1 MADQKT
7 YDEDGGQFQD
17 IEIAQASPNLPYP
30 FPLPLP
36 RASGLYQWK
45 QARIVYPRPGPQ
57 PVPVR
62 PIQSTES
69 IGQTEVPAEQTGEME
84 IESAAIYPWWFHRE
98 ELRLDVD
105 GRYPQKTASGSVTR
119 FFKTR
124 VEWIADLGSTGTN
137 KWSGKIWYKDGDI
150 ASFPYTNIQIKV
162 FRSWFASQRRAVVT
176 FSGGGASARTM
187 TFYYK
192 SPYFRTI
199 ELEYDRV
206 TDSDP
211 ETKINTCD
219 HPNRPATLPCEDI
232 TIETVFRR
240 AGFQVSKSG
249 GDGTIPL
256 AIAGPGGTWSDMEM
270 HDAMQTYWS
279 RFANRASWS
288 LWTLFAGQHDRGHGL
303 GGIMFDDIGPNHRQG
318 TAIFTN
324 SFISDPPAGETH
336 AAAWIKRMKFWTAV
350 HEMGHAFNLAHSWQK
365 SLGTP
370 WIPLSNEPEAR
381 SFMNYP
387 YNVSG
392 GQSAFFSDFEYRF
405 SDGELL
411 FMRHAPERF
420 VQMGNADWFDHH
432 GFQQANQSPEPSYQ
446 LELRVHRKTKSYF
459 EFLEPVTIELKLT
472 NVSNQAQLLPQN
484 VIIAG
489 DNLTIIIKK
498 DGKAAR
504 QFIPFAQ
511 YCMKSTNMA
520 LNTGQ
525 SIYTSMM
532 ISAGRNGWDI
542 AEPGYYTIQAALHAD
557 DYDIVSNPLRLRV
570 APPLNYDQEFIAQD
584 FFSED
589 VGRVLTFH
597 GSQYLDSA
605 NNTLQMVCDE
615 HKESLAAIHAGVAL
629 GNAKAK
635 DYKLLKMPE
644 DVYEELN
651 SAKDSKA
658 KITKVKA
665 DVRHSSMLLAGALS
679 KKPDEAA
686 DTLSHVQYKVQV
698 DSMTDWLEANGK
710 SKEAG
715 TVQNRM
721 YKTLANRGVLKTV
734 LAEISK
740 REKGYKKSKAA

>member
-1 MADQKT
+1 MADKKT

-17 IEIAQASPNLPYP
+17 IEMAQASPNLPYP

-45 QARIVYPRPGPQ
+45 QQQILFPRSIPQ
-57 PVPVR
+57 PAPIR
-62 PIQSTES
+62 PIPGAEST
-69 IGQTEVPAEQTGEME
+69 GQAEAAAELTGEME
-84 IESAAIYPWWFHRE
+84 TGSAAIYPWWFHLE

-124 VEWIADLGSTGTN
+124 VEWIANLTSAGTN
-137 KWSGKIWYKDGDI
+137 KWAGNIWYKDGNI

-162 FRSWFASQRRAVVT
+162 IRSWFASQRRAVVT
-176 FSGGGASARTM
+176 FSGGGASTRTL
-187 TFYYK
+187 TFDYK
-192 SPYFRTI
+192 SPYFRKV

-211 ETKINTCD
+211 VARINTCD
-219 HPNRPATLPCEDI
+219 HPNRPPTLPCEDL

-249 GDGTIPL
+249 NDGDIPL

-270 HDAMQTYWS
+270 HDAMQVYWS
-279 RFANRASWS
+279 RFANRAQWS
-288 LWTLFAGQHDRGHGL
+288 LWTLFAGQHDMGHGL

-324 SFISDPPAGETH
+324 SFIADPPPGETH
-336 AAAWIKRMKFWTAV
+336 KDEWVKRMKFWTAV

-365 SLGTP
+365 ALGTP
-370 WIPLSNEPEAR
+370 WIPLSNESEAR

-387 YNVSG
+387 YNVTG
-392 GQSAFFSDFEYRF
+392 GQSAFFADFEYRF
-405 SDGELL
+405 SDSELL

-432 GFQQANQSPEPSYQ
+432 GFQQTKQSPEPSFQ
-446 LELRVHRKTKSYF
+446 LELRVHRKIKKYL

-484 VIIAG
+484 ILTAG

-511 YCMKSTNMA
+511 YCTQSTNMA

-525 SIYTSMM
+525 SIYTAKL

-542 AEPGYYTIQAALHAD
+542 AEPGYYTIQAALHIAD
-557 DYDIVSNPLRLRV
+557 CDIISKPLRLRV
-570 APPLNYDQEFIAQD
+570 APPLSYQQEFIAQD
-584 FFSED
+584 FFSEE

-597 GSQYLDSA
+597 GSQHLESA
-605 NNTLQMVCDE
+605 NNTLQTICEE
-615 HKESLAAIHAGVAL
+615 HKDCLASIHAGVAL
-629 GNAKAK
+629 GNAQARNF
-635 DYKLLKMPE
+635 KLLQMPE
-644 DVYEELN
+644 DVHEELAF
-651 SAKDSKA
+651 AKNFNA
-658 KITKVKA
+658 KFKEVKA
-665 DVRHSSMLLAGALS
+665 DIKYSRKQLTDALNNR
-679 KKPDEAA
+679 PDEAA
-686 DTLSHVQYKVQV
+686 DTLSHIHYKDQV
-698 DSMTDWLEANGK
+698 DSMSDWLDANGD

-715 TVQNRM
+715 TAQNQM
-721 YKTLANRGVLKTV
+721 YNTLANRGVLKTV
-734 LAEISK
+734 LDDITK
-740 REKGYKKSKAA
+740 LEKKYKKKKAA